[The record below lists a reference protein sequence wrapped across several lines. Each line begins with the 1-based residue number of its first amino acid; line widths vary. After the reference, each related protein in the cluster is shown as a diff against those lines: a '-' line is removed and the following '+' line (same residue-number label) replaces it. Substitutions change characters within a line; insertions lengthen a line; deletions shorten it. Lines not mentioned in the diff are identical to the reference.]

1 MKKHFALL
9 WLMSSAAWA
18 ADYPAVLHWSQLSG
32 MSAAAA
38 GVVERVP
45 VQAGQAVRQGE
56 LLLALEPARY
66 QAQVMAARAELDRL
80 QAEEAEAK
88 RNLEREQELYTRT
101 VTAATQLDA
110 AKLAFAQA
118 KAAAQA
124 GQARLE
130 LARRQ
135 LAEAELRAPFPALVV
150 DRPAEPGMVVAECQ
164 PTVLVT
170 VARSDEILA
179 RASLTPGQ
187 ASGVTLGAAAT
198 VQVGDKGY
206 AGKVKGLRFV
216 AGDKASY
223 QLDVAIPRSV
233 RLMAGQAATIKLP

>member
-1 MKKHFALL
+1 MKKRIALL

-32 MSAAAA
+32 MSAAAP

-56 LLLALEPARY
+56 LLLVLEPARY
-66 QAQVMAARAELDRL
+66 QAQVMAARAELERL

-88 RNLEREQELYTRT
+88 RNLDRQQELYART
-101 VTAATQLDA
+101 VTATTELDA
-110 AKLAFAQA
+110 AKLNLAQA
-118 KAAAQA
+118 KAAVQT

-135 LAEAELRAPFPALVV
+135 LAETELRAPFPALVV

-164 PTVLVT
+164 PVVLVT
-170 VARSDEILA
+170 IARSDEILA

-187 ASGVTLGAAAT
+187 AAGVNVGAAAT
-198 VQVGDKGY
+198 VQIGDKAY
-206 AGKVKGLRFV
+206 AGKVKSLRFV
-216 AGDKASY
+216 LGDKPAY
-223 QLDVAIPRSV
+223 WLEVAIPRSA
-233 RLMAGQAATIKLP
+233 RWMAGQAATIKLP